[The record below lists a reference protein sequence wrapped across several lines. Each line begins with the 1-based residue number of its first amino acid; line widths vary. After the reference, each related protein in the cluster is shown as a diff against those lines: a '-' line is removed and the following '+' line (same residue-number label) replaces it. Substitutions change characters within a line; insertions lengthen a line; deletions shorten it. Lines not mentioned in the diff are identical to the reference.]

1 MKLKIQ
7 ISFLFLLFSV
17 MGIGQVQFDA
27 TVSQTSCEVDQN
39 IQLTYTFNE
48 NGDLE
53 LPELKNGK
61 YVAGPMTGQ
70 STSISIVN
78 GRKTVEKKY
87 TYTYYIKF
95 IKKGEQVIP
104 SAKLTV
110 NGKTYK
116 TNPITIDVGGS
127 GNSNADV
134 QTDKNIF
141 LTISLNKNKIYKG
154 EHVVVTYKLF
164 SRYTRYQHQTVDM
177 KFNTPQGFWKQDIE
191 NAGQLR
197 MNEEVINGKKY
208 GVVALKKQVLYAQ
221 NEGTL
226 KIDPFKMTVRVSDFF
241 NSEDFDMT
249 SNAPTIEVLPLPDG
263 APEGFNGAVGKFNF
277 EMAYSKSELKVNE
290 GLDITINIR
299 GNGNIKLLDDFVLQ
313 LPNEMEKF
321 DPEISDTVNVTAG
334 GMSGKRT
341 YKYLVIPQASGKY
354 KLPPISFS
362 YFDPEAKKYKS
373 INSPEFDL
381 NVLKADGTSD
391 NTVIRKQGQVKILD
405 KEIRHLREYVN
416 DKREKGNYL
425 YGTGLFFTGILGG
438 PLLFLL
444 FVFVKKKNKK
454 DDAQL
459 NSIKIKKATKVAI
472 KQMQTAKNLLDNK
485 NLAAF
490 NDEAIKTLYTYTG
503 LKLGLPTSDFNKE
516 NIRKKMEAKNVDSN
530 TINQFV
536 HIIELCEMAKFGAAQ
551 TGQEMVIY
559 EESIRLIESLEEKL

>member
-1 MKLKIQ
+1 M
-7 ISFLFLLFSV
+7 LLFHSV
-17 MGIGQVQFDA
+17 SYGQEVQFDA
-27 TVSQTSCEVDQN
+27 TVSQTSCDINQN

-95 IKKGEQVIP
+95 TKKGDQVIP
-104 SAKLTV
+104 AAKLTV
-110 NGKTYK
+110 NGKSYK
-116 TNPITIDVGGS
+116 TNPITINVGGS
-127 GNSNADV
+127 GTSDNSNV
-134 QTDKNIF
+134 QADKNIF
-141 LTISLNKNKIYKG
+141 LTVSLNKNKIYKG
-154 EHVVVTYKLF
+154 EHVVVTYKLY
-164 SRYTRYQHQTVDM
+164 SRYVRYQHQTVDM

-191 NAGQLR
+191 NAGQLK

-221 NEGTL
+221 NEGSL

-249 SNAPTIEVLPLPDG
+249 SNSPTIEVLPLPEG

-277 EMAYSKSELKVNE
+277 EVAYSKSELKVNE

-341 YKYLVIPQASGKY
+341 YKYLIIPQASGKY
-354 KLPPISFS
+354 KLPPVSFS
-362 YFDPEAKKYKS
+362 YFDPESKKYKS
-373 INSPEFDL
+373 ISSNEFEL
-381 NVLKADGTSD
+381 KVLKADGSSD

-405 KEIRHLREYVN
+405 KEIRHLREYTN

-425 YGTGLFFTGILGG
+425 FGTGLFFTGILGG

-444 FVFVKKKNKK
+444 FVFIKKKNEK
-454 DDAQL
+454 DDSQL
-459 NSIKIKKATKVAI
+459 NSIKVKKATKVAI
-472 KQMQTAKNLLDNK
+472 KQMQTAKNLLDTN
-485 NLAAF
+485 NLSAF

-503 LKLGLPTSDFNKE
+503 LKLGLPTSDFNKD
-516 NIRKKMEAKNVDSN
+516 NIRKKMEAKNVDA
-530 TINQFV
+530 TMINQFV
-536 HIIELCEMAKFGAAQ
+536 HIIELCEMSKFGATQ
-551 TGQEMVIY
+551 TGQEKVIY